1 MFRNRKKQ
9 EELEDEPAFFE
20 NVAVPATE
28 MIPQPKQEEVEKM
41 ENKQTINAEE
51 SVLTEDVTINGDLE
65 CDCNLTILGT
75 VNGSVHC
82 GKDLLVKGQING
94 DVTAMNLELRN
105 GQIEGN
111 VACTNS
117 LTLDRECSIR
127 GNVSAAECL
136 TDGQIYGNLTIEED
150 LHVQKNAWI
159 EGDITAKQFSVLQGA
174 HLESKIVMIQQAENE
189 ETAEEREIEEVFHTA
204 ADEEE
209 EAN

>member
-82 GKDLLVKGQING
+82 GKDLLVKGQIK
-94 DVTAMNLELRN
+94 
-105 GQIEGN
+105 GN

-117 LTLDRECSIR
+117 LTMDRECSIR